1 MIKEQNIKAEQA
13 IGLKNKDKREIK
25 FQGKT
30 AMFQYIECSFEEANL
45 LFSLIQNV
53 AFKNYEENLKSN
65 INSSNEYLGLQIIT
79 GLKCTKEGQ
88 EALKNCL
95 KRCLLNDLIY
105 ENAIKITENWG
116 FTTSCEM
123 LVIDEI
129 IRIFQDF

>member
-13 IGLKNKDKREIK
+13 IGLKNKEKREIK